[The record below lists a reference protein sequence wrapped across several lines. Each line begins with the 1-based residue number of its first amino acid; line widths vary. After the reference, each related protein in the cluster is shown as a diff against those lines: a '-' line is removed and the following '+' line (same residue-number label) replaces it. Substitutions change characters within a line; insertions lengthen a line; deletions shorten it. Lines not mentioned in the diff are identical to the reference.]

1 MLQGFCILMDCT
13 LQKNHKKK
21 KQTEA
26 EGKMHL
32 HEYQSKDMLR
42 AYGIPVPDFKV
53 STKAT
58 GIGKAAYELSP
69 GPFVCKCQVHSGA
82 RGKAG
87 GVMLVNTP
95 AEAEAF
101 AAKWLGSRLVTRQ
114 SGPHGKPVSRIL
126 IEKATDAVREL
137 YLGATIDRTSGH
149 LTIMASE
156 AGGMSIEELAAREP
170 EKILKVVIDELTG
183 PQPYQGRALAY
194 KLGLKGGQVTEFT
207 RIFVG
212 MARLFLENDLSLVE
226 VNPLAV
232 TRDGSLLCL
241 DAKINLDT
249 YALYR
254 HPDLVELDDP
264 SQEDPRIA
272 RATASGFNYVPLE
285 GSIGCLVNGA
295 GLAMATMDIINNS
308 GGAPANFLDVG
319 GAATRERV
327 MEAFK
332 IILEDP
338 NVRCI
343 LVNIFGGI
351 VRCDLIAEG
360 ILGAVREVGAAV
372 PVVVRLEGNHAREG
386 ADLLLKSGLDI
397 TPAAA
402 LREAAMLAV
411 QKAAEVK

>member
-1 MLQGFCILMDCT
+1 M
-13 LQKNHKKK
+13 N
-21 KQTEA
+21 
-26 EGKMHL
+26 L
-32 HEYQSKDMLR
+32 HEYQSKEMLK
-42 AYGIPVPDFKV
+42 AYGLPVPDFKV

-58 GIGKAAYELSP
+58 GIGKAAYELAP

-87 GVMLVNTP
+87 GVAVVKTP

-101 AAKWLGSRLVTRQ
+101 AAKWLGNRLVTRQ
-114 SGPHGKPVSRIL
+114 SGPHGKPVNRIL
-126 IEKATDAVREL
+126 IEPATEAVREL
-137 YLGATIDRTSGH
+137 YIGATIDRTSAH

-156 AGGMSIEELAAREP
+156 SGGMSVEEIAATSP
-170 EKILKVVIDELTG
+170 EKILKVPIDELTG

-194 KLGLKGGQVTEFT
+194 ALGLKGKQVGEFT

-212 MARLFLENDLSLVE
+212 IARMFLEKDLSLIE
-226 VNPLAV
+226 INPLAV
-232 TRDGSLLCL
+232 TAEGKLLCL
-241 DAKINLDT
+241 DAKINLDS

-272 RATASGFNYVPLE
+272 RAVASGFSYVPLE
-285 GSIGCLVNGA
+285 GNIGCLVNGA
-295 GLAMATMDIINNS
+295 GLAMGTMDIIKNC
-308 GGAPANFLDVG
+308 GGKPANFLDVG

-332 IILEDP
+332 IILEDKS
-338 NVRCI
+338 VRCI

-360 ILGAVREVGAAV
+360 ILGAVNAVGTTV
-372 PVVVRLEGNHAREG
+372 PVVVRLEGNHAKLG
-386 ADLLLKSGLDI
+386 AEVLNGSGLNI
-397 TPAAA
+397 TTAHT
-402 LREAAMLAV
+402 LREAAQLAV
-411 QKAAEVK
+411 SRAEEAK

>member
-1 MLQGFCILMDCT
+1 M
-13 LQKNHKKK
+13 N
-21 KQTEA
+21 
-26 EGKMHL
+26 L
-32 HEYQSKDMLR
+32 HEYQSKEMLR
-42 AYGIPVPDFKV
+42 AYGLPVGDFKV

-87 GVMLVNTP
+87 GVAIVNTP

-101 AAKWLGSRLVTRQ
+101 AAKWLGNRLVTKQ
-114 SGPHGKPVSRIL
+114 SGPHGKLVSRIL
-126 IEKATDAVREL
+126 IEKATEAVREL
-137 YLGATIDRTSGH
+137 YIGATIDRTNAH

-156 AGGMSIEELAAREP
+156 SGGMSVEEIAATHP
-170 EKILKVVIDELTG
+170 ERILKVPIDELLG

-194 KLGLKGGQVTEFT
+194 QLGLKGKQVSEFT
-207 RIFVG
+207 KIFVG
-212 MARLFLENDLSLVE
+212 IAKMFIEKDLSLVE
-226 VNPLAV
+226 INPLAV
-232 TRDGSLLCL
+232 TTEGNLLCL
-241 DAKINLDT
+241 DAKINLDS

-272 RATASGFNYVPLE
+272 RAVSSGFSYVTLD
-285 GSIGCLVNGA
+285 GNIGCLVNGA
-295 GLAMATMDIINNS
+295 GLAMGTMDIIKNS

-338 NVRCI
+338 NVKCI

-360 ILGAVREVGAAV
+360 ILGAVNEVGTDV
-372 PVVVRLEGNHAREG
+372 PVVVRLEGNHAKAG
-386 ADLLLKSGLDI
+386 AEVLNNSGLNI
-397 TPAAA
+397 TTAHN
-402 LREAAMLAV
+402 LREAAQMAV
-411 QKAAEVK
+411 LKASEV